1 LEEPLKI
8 RVCSRENG
16 KRIQKNPENSREE
29 LLMIEQVLKGF
40 HTQQHYACDMNASPE
55 EQHHLI

>member
-8 RVCSRENG
+8 RVCCRENE

-29 LLMIEQVLKGF
+29 LLMIEHVLKGF

-55 EQHHLI
+55 